1 MIKLSV
7 HILTYNSERYIKDAL
22 DSVLKQKTNFPIEII
37 VGDDASIDSTFEILK
52 SYSDKHSFIKLK
64 QNKQNLGILKNF
76 KETLD
81 RCSGEYV
88 FDLAGD
94 DWIHNLNALQKMIDK
109 LDQNPNLGFIDSGYD
124 AFFQYRNQTKRFYNK
139 KNLNASTYKDHVQ
152 TIGSPTLGCCFRRS
166 ALKKFVDFNF
176 YIKKGFKIED
186 YPILA
191 DLTENSSFDFIH
203 ESLVTYRVHQASYSS
218 NFHDFLDLKM
228 FFAKKYGYSKDA
240 ILKIT
245 KNYFETKLVYSSV
258 HFNPK
263 EGEIAFKNLS
273 QKRFI
278 YYVYYLSSQ
287 YKLAHK
293 ALKALRN
300 FRL

>member
-1 MIKLSV
+1 MVKLSV

-37 VGDDASIDSTFEILK
+37 IGDDASTDNTFEILK
-52 SYSDKHSFIKLK
+52 SYAAKQSSIKLK
-64 QNKQNLGILKNF
+64 QNKHNLGILKNF

-94 DWIHNLNALQKMIDK
+94 DWIHNPNALQKMVDK
-109 LDQNPNLGFIDSGYD
+109 LNQNPNLGFIDSGYD
-124 AFFQYRNQTKRFYNK
+124 AFFEYRNQTKRFHNK

-166 ALKKFVDFNF
+166 ALKKFVDFDL
-176 YIKKGFKIED
+176 YIKNGFKIED

-203 ESLVTYRVHQASYSS
+203 ESLVTYRVHKASYSS

-228 FFAKKYGYSKDA
+228 FFAKKYGYSKEA
-240 ILKIT
+240 VLKINE
-245 KNYFETKLVYSSV
+245 NYFETKLVYSSV
-258 HFNPK
+258 HFNTK
-263 EGEIAFKNLS
+263 EGKIAFKNLS
-273 QKRFI
+273 RKRI
-278 YYVYYLSSQ
+278 RYYLYYLSSQ
-287 YKLAHK
+287 HKLIHK
-293 ALKALRN
+293 VLEALRN
-300 FRL
+300 LRL

>member
-1 MIKLSV
+1 MAKLSV

-22 DSVLKQKTNFPIEII
+22 DSVLKQKTNFPFEIVI
-37 VGDDASIDSTFEILK
+37 GDDASTDSTFSIVQA
-52 SYSDKHSFIKLK
+52 YANKHNNINAK
-64 QNKQNLGILKNF
+64 QNSENLGILKNF
-76 KETLD
+76 VDTLE
-81 RCSGEYV
+81 RCNGKYV

-94 DWIHNLNALQKMIDK
+94 DWIHNPTALQKMVDK
-109 LDQNPNLGFIDSGYD
+109 LEQNHNLGFIDSGYD
-124 AFFQYRNQTKRFYNK
+124 AFFEYRNQTKRFYNK
-139 KNLNASTYKDHVQ
+139 KNLNSSTYKDHVQ

-166 ALKKFVDFNF
+166 ALKKFVDFDL
-176 YIKKGFKIED
+176 YIKNCFKIED

-228 FFAKKYGYSKDA
+228 FFAKKYGYSKEA
-240 ILKIT
+240 VLKIT
-245 KNYFETKLVYSSV
+245 ENYFETKLVYSSV

-263 EGEIAFKNLS
+263 EGEIAFKNLTR
-273 QKRFI
+273 KRII

-287 YKLAHK
+287 HK
-293 ALKALRN
+293 MLHKVLRALRS
-300 FRL
+300 FRI